1 MFRKMK
7 KKGQTLRHGS
17 GQSTV
22 EYILLATAVIGAM
35 IFFTTSDSSPFKS
48 RLGSTLNTA
57 ANSIGGISNRLSRSE
72 EGSNTSIDTPPPDT
86 VHMDPTVG
94 FPTQ

>member
-7 KKGQTLRHGS
+7 TKG

-35 IFFTTSDSSPFKS
+35 IFFTTSDSSPLKS
-48 RLGSTLNTA
+48 RLGSTLNSA
-57 ANSIGGISNRLSRSE
+57 ANSIGSMSNRLTNSQGPSPI
-72 EGSNTSIDTPPPDT
+72 GVTPAPGVT
-86 VHMDPTVG
+86 VDPTLG
-94 FPTQ
+94 FNTVQ

>member
-7 KKGQTLRHGS
+7 TKG

-22 EYILLATAVIGAM
+22 EYILLATAVVGAM
-35 IFFTTSDSSPFKS
+35 IFFTTGDNSVLKT

-57 ANSIGGISNRLSRSE
+57 ANSIGGISNRLSKSQ
-72 EGSNTSIDTPPPDT
+72 EGSNSSVDVPPPT
-86 VHMDPTVG
+86 GFDPTAG
-94 FPTQ
+94 FNTAQ